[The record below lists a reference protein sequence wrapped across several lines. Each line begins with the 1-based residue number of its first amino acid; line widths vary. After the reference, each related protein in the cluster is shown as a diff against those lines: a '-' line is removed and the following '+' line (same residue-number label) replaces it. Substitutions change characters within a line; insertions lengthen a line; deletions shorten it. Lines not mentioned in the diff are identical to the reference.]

1 MAKKKSWFNLVK
13 RFFLFETLS
22 KTEKEEK
29 RRKWMIGRLRTKK
42 LASLTAPSPPRDRT
56 KSETEEEQDK
66 HALTVAI
73 ATAAAAEAAVAAA
86 QVAAEVVRLTGTPQ
100 FNHKCEGEPEQQT
113 EDVQPDSSPSNKH
126 GRKIQEF
133 AATKIQATFRGYLA
147 RKALRALKGIV
158 RLQAIIRG
166 WAVRRQAMNTLKCL
180 QSIVSIQSQI
190 CARRF
195 QMEENTWQYDENKQ
209 LLTLKDKII
218 KVDINSQ
225 RRWDD
230 SILTKEEADAMDLGK
245 KEAAIKRE
253 RIKEYSYV
261 HRKSAESEQNKGN
274 GRLKYWLD
282 QWVDTQVTKSKELED
297 LDSVWTSDQRPTEE
311 TRAKQLRLKTFP
323 RQYQYHME
331 GLDSPVPVPRR
342 SFHRKQCSLGEG
354 NSFSTSPVVP
364 TYMAATQSAKAKV
377 RSMSSPK
384 LRPGSFDTQSE
395 SYSPYKNKLSLVSS
409 VTLKSEGPS
418 SRRISS
424 RPSAYQQRSPS
435 LKGVP
440 GPVKSKRTLR
450 DLSLN
455 SECSL
460 SNWVREST
468 FR

>member
-22 KTEKEEK
+22 KTEKKEK
-29 RRKWMIGRLRTKK
+29 RRKWMFGRFRTKR

-86 QVAAEVVRLTGTPQ
+86 RVAAQVVRLTGTPQ
-100 FNHKCEGEPEQQT
+100 SDHKCEGET
-113 EDVQPDSSPSNKH
+113 EERTAGVQPDSSSSNEQE
-126 GRKIQEF
+126 RKIQEL

-166 WAVRRQAMNTLKCL
+166 WAVRRQAMTTLKCL
-180 QSIVSIQSQI
+180 QSVVNIQSQV

-195 QMEENTWQYDENKQ
+195 QMAEGTWQYDENKQ

-230 SILTKEEADAMDLGK
+230 SILTKEEADAMVLSR
-245 KEAAIKRE
+245 KEAAMKRE
-253 RIKEYSYV
+253 KIKEYSYV

-282 QWVDTQVTKSKELED
+282 EWVDTQVTKSKEVED
-297 LDSVWTSDQRPTEE
+297 LDSVRTPNRRPTEE
-311 TRAKQLRLKTFP
+311 DRAKQLRLKTFP
-323 RQYQYHME
+323 RRCHYHLE
-331 GLDSPVPVPRR
+331 GLDSPAPVPRR
-342 SFHRKQCSLGEG
+342 SFHKKQCSLGED
-354 NSFSTSPVVP
+354 NSFSTSPIVP
-364 TYMAATQSAKAKV
+364 TYMATTQSAKAKV

-384 LRPGSFDTQSE
+384 LRTGSFDTQSE
-395 SYSPYKNKLSLVSS
+395 SNSPYKNKLSLISS
-409 VTLKSEGPS
+409 LTRELPS
-418 SRRISS
+418 SCRISS
-424 RPSAYQQRSPS
+424 RSSAYQQRSPS

-440 GPVKSKRTLR
+440 GPVKSKQTLK
-450 DLSLN
+450 DLSFN

-460 SNWVREST
+460 PNWVRKSS
-468 FR
+468 FP

>member
-22 KTEKEEK
+22 KTEKKET
-29 RRKWMIGRLRTKK
+29 RRKWMFGRFRTKR
-42 LASLTAPSPPRDRT
+42 LASLTASSPPRDRT
-56 KSETEEEQDK
+56 KSETEEEQGK

-86 QVAAEVVRLTGTPQ
+86 QVAAEVVRLTSTPQ
-100 FNHKCEGEPEQQT
+100 SKHKCEGET
-113 EDVQPDSSPSNKH
+113 EERTVDLKPDFSSSNEH
-126 GRKIQEF
+126 ERKIQEL
-133 AATKIQATFRGYLA
+133 ATTKIQATFRGYLA
-147 RKALRALKGIV
+147 RKALGALKGIV

-166 WAVRRQAMNTLKCL
+166 WAVRRQAMTTLKCL
-180 QSIVSIQSQI
+180 QSVVNIQSQV

-195 QMEENTWQYDENKQ
+195 QMAEGTWQYDENKQ

-230 SILTKEEADAMDLGK
+230 SILTKEEADAMVLSK

-261 HRKSAESEQNKGN
+261 HRKSAESEQNKSN

-282 QWVDTQVTKSKELED
+282 EWVDTQANKSKELED
-297 LDSVWTSDQRPTEE
+297 LDSVWTSNRRPTEE
-311 TRAKQLRLKTFP
+311 NRAKQLRLKTFP
-323 RQYQYHME
+323 RQYHYHID

-342 SFHRKQCSLGEG
+342 SFHRKRCSLGED

-364 TYMAATQSAKAKV
+364 TYMTATQSAKAKV

-395 SYSPYKNKLSLVSS
+395 SYSPYKNKLTLISS
-409 VTLKSEGPS
+409 ITSEVPS
-418 SRRISS
+418 SCRISS

-440 GPVKSKRTLR
+440 VPVKSKRTLK
-450 DLSLN
+450 DLSFN

-460 SNWVREST
+460 PNWVREST

>member
-22 KTEKEEK
+22 KTEKKEK
-29 RRKWMIGRLRTKK
+29 RRKWMFGRFRSKR

-56 KSETEEEQDK
+56 RIETEEEQEK

-100 FNHKCEGEPEQQT
+100 SKHKCEGETEEQSL
-113 EDVQPDSSPSNKH
+113 DVQPDSSSSNYH
-126 GRKIQEF
+126 ERKIQEL
-133 AATKIQATFRGYLA
+133 AAIKIQATFRGYLA
-147 RKALRALKGIV
+147 REALRALKGIV
-158 RLQAIIRG
+158 TLQAIIRG
-166 WAVRRQAMNTLKCL
+166 WAVRRQAMTTLKCL
-180 QSIVSIQSQI
+180 QSIVNIQSQV

-195 QMEENTWQYDENKQ
+195 QMAEGTWQYDENKQ

-230 SILTKEEADAMDLGK
+230 SILTKEEADAMFLSK

-253 RIKEYSYV
+253 RIKEYSCI
-261 HRKSAESEQNKGN
+261 HRKSAESDQNKGN

-282 QWVDTQVTKSKELED
+282 EWMDTQVNKSKELED
-297 LDSVWTSDQRPTEE
+297 LDSVWTSNREPIEE
-311 TRAKQLRLKTFP
+311 SRGKQLRLKTFP
-323 RQYQYHME
+323 RQYHYHVD

-342 SFHRKQCSLGEG
+342 SFHRKQCSLGED
-354 NSFSTSPVVP
+354 NSFCTSPVVP
-364 TYMAATQSAKAKV
+364 TYMAATQAAKAKV

-384 LRPGSFDTQSE
+384 LRAGSFDTQSE

-409 VTLKSEGPS
+409 VTSEVTS
-418 SRRISS
+418 SYRIGS
-424 RPSAYQQRSPS
+424 RPSAYQQRSPC

-440 GPVKSKRTLR
+440 GPVKSKRTLK
-450 DLSLN
+450 DVSFN
-455 SECSL
+455 SERSL
-460 SNWVREST
+460 PNWVREST

>member
-22 KTEKEEK
+22 TTEKKEK
-29 RRKWMIGRLRTKK
+29 RRKWMFGRFRTKR
-42 LASLTAPSPPRDRT
+42 LASLAAASPPRDKT
-56 KSETEEEQDK
+56 KIETDEDQEK

-100 FNHKCEGEPEQQT
+100 SNHKCEGEAE
-113 EDVQPDSSPSNKH
+113 EYIVNFQPGSSPSADQHERK
-126 GRKIQEF
+126 KIQEL
-133 AATKIQATFRGYLA
+133 AAIKIQATFRGYLA

-158 RLQAIIRG
+158 MLQAIIRG

-180 QSIVSIQSQI
+180 QSIVSIQSQV

-195 QMEENTWQYDENKQ
+195 EMAEGIWQSDEDKQ

-218 KVDINSQ
+218 KS
-225 RRWDD
+225 
-230 SILTKEEADAMDLGK
+230 T
-245 KEAAIKRE
+245 
-253 RIKEYSYV
+253 
-261 HRKSAESEQNKGN
+261 ESEQNKGN
-274 GRLKYWLD
+274 GGLKYWLD
-282 QWVDTQVTKSKELED
+282 QWVDTQVSKSKELED
-297 LDSVWTSDQRPTEE
+297 LDSVWNSNPKPAEE
-311 TRAKQLRLKTFP
+311 NRAKQLRLKTFP
-323 RQYQYHME
+323 RQYHME
-331 GLDSPVPVPRR
+331 GLDSPLLVPRR
-342 SFHRKQCSLGEG
+342 SFHRKQCSLGED

-395 SYSPYKNKLSLVSS
+395 SYSPYKNKLSLISS
-409 VTLKSEGPS
+409 ITRDVPNSC
-418 SRRISS
+418 RISS

-440 GPVKSKRTLR
+440 GPVKSKRTLK
-450 DLSLN
+450 DLSFN

-460 SNWVREST
+460 PNWVREST

>member
-1 MAKKKSWFNLVK
+1 MTKKSWFNLVK

-22 KTEKEEK
+22 KTDKKEK
-29 RRKWMIGRLRTKK
+29 RRKWMFGRFRTKR
-42 LASLTAPSPPRDRT
+42 LASLTAPSPSRDR
-56 KSETEEEQDK
+56 KKCEREEEHDK
-66 HALTVAI
+66 HGLTVAI
-73 ATAAAAEAAVAAA
+73 ATAAAAEAAVTTD
-86 QVAAEVVRLTGTPQ
+86 QVAAEFVRLTCTPQ
-100 FNHKCEGEPEQQT
+100 SKHKCEAETEEQT
-113 EDVQPDSSPSNKH
+113 VDVQPDSSSSNEH
-126 GRKIQEF
+126 ERRIQELV
-133 AATKIQATFRGYLA
+133 ATKIQAAFRGYVA

-166 WAVRRQAMNTLKCL
+166 WAVRRQARTTLKCL
-180 QSIVSIQSQI
+180 QSIVNIQCQV

-195 QMEENTWQYDENKQ
+195 QMAEGTWQYDENKQ

-230 SILTKEEADAMDLGK
+230 SILTKEEADAMVLSK

-282 QWVDTQVTKSKELED
+282 EWVDTQVTKSKELED
-297 LDSVWTSDQRPTEE
+297 LDSVWTSIRRPTEE
-311 TRAKQLRLKTFP
+311 TRAKQLKLETFP
-323 RQYQYHME
+323 RQYHHHID
-331 GLDSPVPVPRR
+331 GLDSPAPVPRR
-342 SFHRKQCSLGEG
+342 SFHRKQCSLGED
-354 NSFSTSPVVP
+354 NYFSTSPVVP
-364 TYMAATQSAKAKV
+364 TYMAATQSAKANV

-395 SYSPYKNKLSLVSS
+395 SYSPYKNKLSLISS
-409 VTLKSEGPS
+409 VTRTREAPS
-418 SRRISS
+418 SCGISS

-440 GPVKSKRTLR
+440 GPVKSKRPLK
-450 DLSLN
+450 DLSFN
-455 SECSL
+455 SGCSL
-460 SNWVREST
+460 PNWVREST

>member
-22 KTEKEEK
+22 TTEKKEK
-29 RRKWMIGRLRTKK
+29 RRKWMFGRFRTKR
-42 LASLTAPSPPRDRT
+42 LASLAAASPPRDKT
-56 KSETEEEQDK
+56 KIETDEDQEK

-100 FNHKCEGEPEQQT
+100 SNHKCEGEAE
-113 EDVQPDSSPSNKH
+113 EYIVNFQPGSSPSADQHERK
-126 GRKIQEF
+126 KIQEL
-133 AATKIQATFRGYLA
+133 AAIKIQATFRGYLA

-158 RLQAIIRG
+158 MLQAIIRG

-180 QSIVSIQSQI
+180 QSIVSIQSQV

-195 QMEENTWQYDENKQ
+195 EMAEGIWQSDEDKQ

-218 KVDINSQ
+218 KVDTNSHK
-225 RRWDD
+225 RWDD
-230 SILTKEEADAMDLGK
+230 SILTKEEADAMVLSK

-261 HRKSAESEQNKGN
+261 HRKSTESEQNKGN
-274 GRLKYWLD
+274 GGLKYWLD
-282 QWVDTQVTKSKELED
+282 QWVDTQVSKSKELED
-297 LDSVWTSDQRPTEE
+297 LDSVWNSNPKPAEE
-311 TRAKQLRLKTFP
+311 NRAKQLRLKTFP
-323 RQYQYHME
+323 RQYHME
-331 GLDSPVPVPRR
+331 GLDSPLLVPRR
-342 SFHRKQCSLGEG
+342 SFHRKQCSLGED
-354 NSFSTSPVVP
+354 NSFYTSPVVP

-395 SYSPYKNKLSLVSS
+395 SYSPYKNKLSLISS
-409 VTLKSEGPS
+409 ITRDVPNSC
-418 SRRISS
+418 RISS

-440 GPVKSKRTLR
+440 GPVKSKRTLK
-450 DLSLN
+450 DLSFN

-460 SNWVREST
+460 PNWVREST